1 MAGKDNGERIPL
13 PPYISY
19 KTFFGFIQKLK
30 QTATPERIDASL
42 LRTYSGSV
50 ARHIMAAL
58 KYLGLIDDAGQT
70 TDRLRA
76 LVKTFGTSEWQEQLI
91 VTVSDAYR
99 DVINGLKLDT
109 ATPGQLAERFK
120 ARGAEG
126 GVQQKC
132 IAFFIAAATNA
143 GMKLSPHI
151 VNRPR
156 AKPDRSRPK
165 KRSRTEENPGDEG
178 FPDSGP
184 SISPS
189 GTVRFSLP
197 IPGKPSVALVLPAD
211 LELDDWTM
219 VDAMVKAYVQR
230 RSKA

>member
-1 MAGKDNGERIPL
+1 MAAKDNGERVPL

-30 QTATPERIDASL
+30 QTAIPERIDASL
-42 LRTYSGSV
+42 LRSYSGSV
-50 ARHIMAAL
+50 ARQIMAAL
-58 KYLGLIDDAGQT
+58 RYLGLIDEAGQT

-76 LVKTFGTSEWQEQLI
+76 LVKTFGTGEWQEQL
-91 VTVSDAYR
+91 TGMVSDAYQ
-99 DVINGLKLDT
+99 DVINNLKLDT

-156 AKPDRSRPK
+156 AKADRSRPK
-165 KRSRTEENPGDEG
+165 KRAPMGDDTGDAGFSEG
-178 FPDSGP
+178 GT
-184 SISPS
+184 SISPT
-189 GTVRFSLP
+189 GTVRFTLP

-219 VDAMVKAYVQR
+219 VDSMVKAYVQR